1 MRTSSVWGLSAGV
14 VVVAALALGTTAPTD
29 PLPAAGASLGP
40 APGGPVAPYVAA
52 STAELDRAGGSS
64 PRWAL
69 LAPTAEL
76 TAPEAAA
83 LAAGTRTSRVL
94 LRVPVTA
101 VQTPLLSAEVADQS
115 GTAALA
121 AELADRQRRAGATLA
136 ASGGGSDRGSRV
148 DALASARLRDGC
160 TCIVGLLLRG
170 TPDELRAVAAR
181 QGVRAVQVAPEG
193 TGYGQLAVSPLLPE
207 QVGTVR
213 PGRDDGAVPAG

>member
-1 MRTSSVWGLSAGV
+1 MRTSTIWGLSAGV

-29 PLPAAGASLGP
+29 PLPPAGASLGP
-40 APGGPVAPYVAA
+40 ASGTPVAPYVAA
-52 STAELDRAGGSS
+52 ATAELDGAGGSS
-64 PRWAL
+64 ARWAL
-69 LAPTAEL
+69 LAPTTEL

-94 LRVPVTA
+94 LQVPVTA
-101 VQTPLLSAEVADQS
+101 VQTPLLSEEVADLS

-121 AELADRQRRAGATLA
+121 VELADRQRRAGSILA

-148 DALASARLRDGC
+148 DALASARLRAGC
-160 TCIVGLLLRG
+160 ACIVGLLLRG

-181 QGVRAVQVAPEG
+181 EGVRAVQVAPEG
-193 TGYGQLAVSPLLPE
+193 TGYGQLAVSPLLPA

-213 PGRDDGAVPAG
+213 PGRDDGAVPAA